1 MPAIAPAPAPAPTP
15 RRRRPLPL
23 PNGTRTRWS
32 PREGGASRED
42 RERFLSAR
50 RLALLLGLLG
60 IGALALLQLGQS
72 WRYLDALNGL
82 HEAQTRVEALRAER
96 DRLLFEVGRAFS
108 LERIEQVA
116 RERLG
121 MTRPEPRFLVLPPA
135 RPR

>member
-15 RRRRPLPL
+15 RRRRLLPS

-32 PREGGASRED
+32 PRKGGTSRED

-108 LERIEQVA
+108 LERIERVA

-121 MTRPEPRFLVLPPA
+121 MTRPEPRFLTVPPA

>member
-15 RRRRPLPL
+15 RRRRLLPS

-32 PREGGASRED
+32 PREGGTSRED

-108 LERIEQVA
+108 LERIERVA

-121 MTRPEPRFLVLPPA
+121 MTRPEPRFLTVPPA